1 MGYRFLPF
9 AFTKRIKKDIQGK
22 IMGKYIIIL
31 DGEKENMLIE
41 GAKSRDITAQQFIT
55 DIVNRYLPLMH
66 MINREDMA
74 KGYEDMA
81 DINLELAK

>member
-1 MGYRFLPF
+1 
-9 AFTKRIKKDIQGK
+9 
-22 IMGKYIIIL
+22 MGKYIIIL